1 MIILL
6 ILLALGPNAKDIN
19 VVTITGIY
27 DDSFIC
33 RSETEVYYRIR
44 IDRRFDVIV
53 ARKIPPNLRNATWGY
68 DGLAFIAVSG
78 KLVKRR
84 IQGQWELVILA
95 DKLIWIEN

>member
-1 MIILL
+1 MILL
-6 ILLALGPNAKDIN
+6 LVLLAFGPNDIN
-19 VVTITGIY
+19 SVTITGIY

-53 ARKIPPNLRNATWGY
+53 ARKIPPNLRDANWGY

-78 KLVKRR
+78 KLVKRK
-84 IQGQWELVILA
+84 IKGQWELVILA